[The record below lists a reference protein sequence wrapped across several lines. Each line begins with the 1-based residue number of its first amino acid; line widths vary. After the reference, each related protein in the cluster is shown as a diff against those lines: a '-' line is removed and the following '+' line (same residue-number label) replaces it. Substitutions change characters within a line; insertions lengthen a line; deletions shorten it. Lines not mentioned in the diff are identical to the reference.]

1 MAYYVDAWRNYLN
14 FTGRATR
21 SHYWIFLLFN
31 LAAVFVLAFVDG
43 MLGLMVSGSTGV
55 FSGLYILAA
64 IIPGLAVGIR
74 RLHDTGRSGW
84 WFLIVFVPFVG
95 SIILIVFFV
104 MAGEPVANA
113 YGPPPAAPYATT

>member
-1 MAYYVDAWRNYLN
+1 MAYYLDAWKNYFN

-21 SHYWIFLLFN
+21 LHYWMFVGFN
-31 LAAVFVLAFVDG
+31 LIAVFVLAFVDALLG
-43 MLGLMVSGSTGV
+43 MKVSGDTGV
-55 FSGLYILAA
+55 LSSLYILAVL
-64 IIPGLAVGIR
+64 IPGLAVAIR

-104 MAGEPVANA
+104 LAGEPGVNRF
-113 YGPPPAAPYATT
+113 GPPAARTA